1 MSKNY
6 LYVKCNKH
14 LVSSLIFFLSS
25 IFLISPKVTAQS
37 QKAIRVCNGIKSHVE
52 ERACLTK
59 LAEKSNLGL
68 KVAEND
74 LLSKIALWNEDADYK
89 TQTRVQFI
97 RATKVFAKFLA
108 EQCRFEASLAAGGNG
123 AEDMRLACLIE
134 NSNKRIVEI
143 RKLHEM
149 LR

>member
-1 MSKNY
+1 MIKNY

-14 LVSSLIFFLSS
+14 FLSALIFFWSS

-37 QKAIRVCNGIKSHVE
+37 EKAIRACNGIKSHVE
-52 ERACLTK
+52 ERACLLK
-59 LAEKSNLGL
+59 LAEKSNQGL
-68 KVAEND
+68 KAAENK
-74 LLSKIALWNEDADYK
+74 LLSKIALWNEELDYK
-89 TQTRVQFI
+89 NHTRLQFI
-97 RATKVFAKFLA
+97 STTKVFAKFLA

-123 AEDMRLACLIE
+123 AEDMRLVCLIE
-134 NSNKRIVEI
+134 NNNKRIVEI